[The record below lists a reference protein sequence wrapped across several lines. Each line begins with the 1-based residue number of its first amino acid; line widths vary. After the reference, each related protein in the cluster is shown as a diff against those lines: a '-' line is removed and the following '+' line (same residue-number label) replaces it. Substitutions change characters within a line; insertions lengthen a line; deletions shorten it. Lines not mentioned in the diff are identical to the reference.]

1 MIFQYARIR
10 RYRQVFRSMTG
21 LTVREFDSLADEILP
36 QLAAGDCQRLNRE
49 RPQRQREIGGGRS
62 SMLSMADRLLLTVVW
77 LRKYPNHETLGY
89 LFGVSDSTAGR
100 YIHQV
105 LPVLEAAGRAT
116 MRLPDPGRKR
126 GRTLD
131 SLLRDVPELAVV
143 IDTFEQAVQRP
154 QSRAEADTY
163 YSGKK
168 RRHTLKSQVTVDGY
182 TGHIVDVADSVPGPT
197 ADMTLLKQSGLIER
211 LPSEVGILGDLAYVG
226 IEQLHPEGLGAHPR
240 RKPRGQPRPE
250 ADVHY
255 NTAFARLRVIV
266 EHSLLRMRR
275 YEALTQTDS
284 NHRQVHTLRTAAVS
298 LLVNHQISNRFV
310 H

>member
-1 MIFQYARIR
+1 MIFYYARLR
-10 RYRQVFRSMTG
+10 HYRQLFRSLTG
-21 LTVREFDSLADEILP
+21 LSVQEFDQLADEILP
-36 QLAAGDCQRLNRE
+36 QLAASDRQRLNQE
-49 RPQRQREIGGGRS
+49 RPQRQRSLGGGRNS
-62 SMLSMADRLLLTVVW
+62 SLSMTDRLLLTVVW

-131 SLLRDVPELAVV
+131 GLLADMPELAVV
-143 IDTFEQAVQRP
+143 VDTFEQAVRRP

-182 TGHIVDVADSVPGPT
+182 TGHIVDVAESVPGPI
-197 ADMTLLKQSGLIER
+197 ADMTLLKQSGLMTR

-226 IEQLHPEGLGAHPR
+226 MAQLHPQGLGTHPR
-240 RKPRGQPRPE
+240 RKPPGKPRPQ
-250 ADVHY
+250 ADVSY
-255 NTAFARLRVIV
+255 NTAFARQRVIV

-275 YEALTQTDS
+275 YEALTQTDR
-284 NHRQVHTLRTAAVS
+284 NHRQAHTERVAAVG
-298 LLVNHQISNRFV
+298 LLVNHQLRSRFV

>member
-1 MIFQYARIR
+1 MIFYYARLR
-10 RYRQVFRSMTG
+10 HYRPLFRSLTG
-21 LTVREFDSLADEILP
+21 LTVQEFDQLADEILP
-36 QLAAGDCQRLNRE
+36 QLAESDRQRLNQE
-49 RPQRQREIGGGRS
+49 RPQRQRAMGGGRNS
-62 SMLSMADRLLLTVVW
+62 SLSMTDRLLLTVVW

-126 GRTLD
+126 GRTLEG
-131 SLLRDVPELAVV
+131 LLQDVPELAVV
-143 IDTFEQAVQRP
+143 VDTFEQAVQRP
-154 QSRAEADTY
+154 QSRTEADTY

-168 RRHTLKSQVTVDGY
+168 RRHTVKSQVTVDSY
-182 TGHIVDVADSVPGPT
+182 TGHIVDVAASVPGPT
-197 ADMTLLKQSGLIER
+197 ADMTLLKQSGLMTR
-211 LPSEVGILGDLAYVG
+211 LPSGVGILGDLAYVG
-226 IEQLHPEGLGAHPR
+226 MAELHPQGLGAHPR

-250 ADVHY
+250 TDVAY
-255 NTAFARLRVIV
+255 NTAFARQRVIV

-275 YEALTQTDS
+275 YEALTQTDR
-284 NHRQVHTLRTAAVS
+284 NHRQTHTERVVAVS
-298 LLVNHQISNRFV
+298 LLVNHQLRSRFV

>member
-1 MIFQYARIR
+1 MIFQYTYIR
-10 RYRQVFRSMTG
+10 RYPQVFRGMTG
-21 LTVREFDSLADEILP
+21 LTLREFDGLADEILP
-36 QLAAGDCQRLNRE
+36 LLTTGDRQRLNRE

-62 SMLSMADRLLLTVVW
+62 AMLSMTDRLLLTVVW

-131 SLLRDVPELAVV
+131 SLLQDVPELAVV
-143 IDTFEQAVQRP
+143 VDTFEQAVQRP
-154 QSRAEADTY
+154 ANRTEADTY

-182 TGHIVDVADSVPGPT
+182 TGHIVDVAESVPGPT
-197 ADMTLLKQSGLIER
+197 ADMSLLKQSRLIER
-211 LPSEVGILGDLAYVG
+211 LPPEVGILGDLAYVG
-226 IEQLHPEGLGAHPR
+226 IEQLHPQRLGAHPR
-240 RKPRGQPRPE
+240 RKPRSKPRPE
-250 ADVHY
+250 ADVLY
-255 NTAFARLRVIV
+255 NTAFAGLRVIV

-275 YEALTQTDS
+275 YEALTQMDR
-284 NHRQVHTLRTAAVS
+284 NHRQLHTVRTVAVS
-298 LLVNHQISNRFV
+298 LLVNHQIRSRFV

>member
-1 MIFQYARIR
+1 MIFQYAQIR
-10 RYRQVFRSMTG
+10 RYPQVFRGMTG
-21 LTVREFDSLADEILP
+21 LTIREFDGLADEILP
-36 QLAAGDCQRLNRE
+36 LLATGDRQRLNQE

-62 SMLSMADRLLLTVVW
+62 AMLSMTDRLLLTVVW

-131 SLLRDVPELAVV
+131 NLLQDVPELAVV
-143 IDTFEQAVQRP
+143 VDTFEQAVQRP
-154 QSRAEADTY
+154 AKRTEADTY

-197 ADMTLLKQSGLIER
+197 ADMTLLKQSSLIER
-211 LPSEVGILGDLAYVG
+211 LPPGVGILGDLAYVG
-226 IEQLHPEGLGAHPR
+226 IEQLHPQGLGAHPR
-240 RKPRGQPRPE
+240 RKPRSKPRPE

-255 NTAFARLRVIV
+255 NTAFASLRVIV

-275 YEALTQTDS
+275 YEALTQTDRH
-284 NHRQVHTLRTAAVS
+284 HRRHHTVRTVAVS
-298 LLVNHQISNRFV
+298 LLVNHQIRSRFV

>member
-1 MIFQYARIR
+1 MIFYYARLR
-10 RYRQVFRSMTG
+10 RYRPLFRSLTG
-21 LTVREFDSLADEILP
+21 LTVQEFEELADEILP
-36 QLAAGDCQRLNRE
+36 QLADSDRQRLNQA
-49 RPQRQREIGGGRS
+49 RPQRQRAMGGGRNS
-62 SMLSMADRLLLTVVW
+62 SLSMTDRLLLTMVW

-126 GRTLD
+126 GRNLD
-131 SLLRDVPELAVV
+131 DLLQDVPELAVV
-143 IDTFEQAVQRP
+143 VDTFEQAVQRP
-154 QSRAEADTY
+154 QSRTEADTY

-168 RRHTLKSQVTVDGY
+168 QRHTVKSQVTVDSY
-182 TGHIVDVADSVPGPT
+182 TGHIVDVAESVPGPT
-197 ADMTLLKQSGLIER
+197 ADMTLLKQSGLMTR

-226 IEQLHPEGLGAHPR
+226 MAELHPQGLAAHPR
-240 RKPRGQPRPE
+240 RKPRGQPRPQ
-250 ADVHY
+250 ADVAY
-255 NTAFARLRVIV
+255 NTAFARQRVIV

-275 YEALTQTDS
+275 YEALTQTDR
-284 NHRQVHTLRTAAVS
+284 NHRQVHTERVAAVG
-298 LLVNHQISNRFV
+298 LLVNHQLRSRFI

>member
-10 RYRQVFRSMTG
+10 RYPQLFRSMTG
-21 LTVREFDSLADEILP
+21 LTVREFDDLADEVLP
-36 QLAAGDCQRLNRE
+36 RLAQGDRDRLNQK
-49 RPQRQREIGGGRS
+49 RPQRQREIGGGRTAS
-62 SMLSMADRLLLTVVW
+62 LSMENRLLLTIVW

-116 MRLPDPGRKR
+116 MRMPDPGRKR
-126 GRTLD
+126 GRTWEN
-131 SLLRDVPELAVV
+131 LLQDVPELAVV
-143 IDTFEQAVQRP
+143 VDTFEQAVQRP
-154 QSRAEADTY
+154 ENEADADRY

-168 RRHTLKSQVTVDGY
+168 RRHTLKSQVVVDSY

-197 ADMTLLKQSGLIER
+197 ADMTLLKQSGIVER
-211 LPSEVGILGDLAYVG
+211 LPPEVGILGDLAYVG
-226 IEQLHPEGLGAHPR
+226 INQVHPTGLGACPR

-250 ADVHY
+250 ADIHY

-275 YEALTQTDS
+275 YEAVTQMDR
-284 NHRQVHTLRTAAVS
+284 NHRQAHTARVAAVS
-298 LLVNHQISNRFV
+298 LLANHQLRSRFV